1 MAEGL
6 GFEPTDRRRKCT
18 VEIPAPTGL
27 TPNCIRVLVERDSA
41 SAPDSHAQNSP
52 VKPGILGTVLVGDGS
67 YSFCV
72 MFIKRLVFD

>member
-1 MAEGL
+1 M
-6 GFEPTDRRRKCT
+6 
-18 VEIPAPTGL
+18 
-27 TPNCIRVLVERDSA
+27 TPNYIRVLVERDSA
-41 SAPDSHAQNSP
+41 SAPDSHVQNSP